1 MRRTRYQHGSL
12 KLAERKNG
20 KVWEFRWREVQ
31 LDGSIRRKNVVIG
44 TLDEYPSESAAQRA
58 TDSIRFTINRQ
69 TAQQALKVAS
79 VEGLVKHYRDSATIS
94 RRPIRRSTPTRCT

>member
-31 LDGSIRRKNVVIG
+31 LDGTIRRKNIVIG
-44 TLDEYPSESAAQRA
+44 TLGEYPSESAAQSA
-58 TDSIRFTINRQ
+58 ADSIRLTINRQ
-69 TAQQALKVAS
+69 SPIQALKQAS
-79 VEGLVKHYRDSATIS
+79 VEALVKHYREQELPEIYHD
-94 RRPIRRSTPTRCT
+94 RRPEPG